1 MATRA
6 KMTYRGTVRSGVVVL
21 EGGSPPDGTVVTVI
35 PAAESPSQVVGGM
48 PADHPAL
55 GLWKDRVDLPDD
67 AAEAS
72 GVLRARMMRRAD
84 E

>member
-1 MATRA
+1 
-6 KMTYRGTVRSGVVVL
+6 MTYRGKVSNGVVVL
-21 EGGSPPDGTVVTVI
+21 EGGAPPDGTVVDVTPVGQV
-35 PAAESPSQVVGGM
+35 PSPNGAT

-55 GLWKDRVDLPDD
+55 GLWKDRTDLPDD

-72 GVLRARMMRRAD
+72 ATLRARMMRRAD